1 MHPDHPKPTTPCSTL
16 LTRSSSKSYALDG
29 AVGDTYLLPNQ
40 PKLVSNM
47 HPTCPGEGESRSSLQ
62 GLVGESYSSGDSVRC
77 TTEQSQVAYPGVSYT
92 PNNTT
97 LGKDSGVGDTYT
109 GLSQYTVQEAK
120 RICEA
125 SHGADAPVN
134 YASCPITQCLYPGVG
149 GSLCLQEISCATV
162 PSHFTSHGIENK
174 TRKEAIRCEWE
185 GCVKNVTRHTFTRHI
200 REVHLRHLRGTGV
213 HISQF
218 RV

>member
-1 MHPDHPKPTTPCSTL
+1 MHPDHPKSTTPCSTL

-40 PKLVSNM
+40 PPDKA
-47 HPTCPGEGESRSSLQ
+47 E

-174 TRKEAIRCEWE
+174 TRKEAIR
-185 GCVKNVTRHTFTRHI
+185 F
-200 REVHLRHLRGTGV
+200 HLRHLRGTGV